1 MFAAQPQGLPLR
13 NLDEF
18 RCADAT
24 RRIAAEQSLR
34 LRNLTLCPLRGGLPR
49 RRLYRSGLAAQAA
62 MFGKASGQEQKQLH
76 MACVIV
82 CVIVLGKTDAVSIE
96 I

>member
-1 MFAAQPQGLPLR
+1 MQPQSIQLR

-18 RCADAT
+18 RCADPT
-24 RRIAAEQSLR
+24 RKIAAEQSLR

-49 RRLYRSGLAAQAA
+49 RRLYRSGLTAKAAG
-62 MFGKASGQEQKQLH
+62 FVKASGQEQKQRH
-76 MACVIV
+76 MACAVV
-82 CVIVLGKTDAVSIE
+82 CAAVLGKMDTVSRE